1 MCENGAY
8 CGDGGYLN
16 EPCRRDT
23 IRRQPRTP
31 VGVGEFTLGVAYG
44 DPADLLELAEL
55 ERQELAGVRAAERR
69 ENPPVVVYREKDGD
83 PRRHHH
89 TTTCPQNC
97 GLVYSV

>member
-55 ERQELAGVRAAERR
+55 ERQELAGVRATERR
-69 ENPPVVVYREKDGD
+69 ENPPVVRGRDD
-83 PRRHHH
+83 DCRRHVHSPG
-89 TTTCPQNC
+89 CPPGC
-97 GLVYSV
+97 MAVYAV